1 MCARSTN
8 RMCRRT
14 ASLCAAAAALTLCT
28 AAQVIPPEKVDE
40 ARIDGLLQQMTLEEK
55 MNLIRGDVEPDTTN
69 QGQAGFLPGVPR
81 LGIPSLRFADGP
93 PGVLTRVAGQA
104 QTATMGVAATWSTV
118 DAEQNGIAIG
128 REARSLGIDVVLQ
141 PFINIDRDL
150 TFSRSYNTLGEDPF
164 LSGAMGAA
172 EIRGEQAQ
180 GVMSQ
185 AKHYVAYDSGSYN
198 VFVDQQA
205 LHEVYVAPFAA
216 AIDAGVASIM
226 CSYNKIN
233 GAFACGN
240 SDTLK
245 TILRN
250 ELGFKGFVTSDW
262 GAVHN
267 VDFINQGL
275 TMEMPGAVPPDSP
288 FAAMMKTYFRTA
300 SADTG
305 APSKPNLAALAGIL
319 GGTIP
324 EEAGA
329 SGMELDAF
337 PMESDPK
344 TMRDALQSGAVSEAT
359 VTEAAR
365 RVLYEIDRF
374 GFLDGKQK
382 HDITPQDL
390 EGNGKIIE
398 KTAED
403 AAVLLKNEGGVLPL
417 KQDDLA
423 SLALIGPTAGQVAS
437 IGTFGERSPGIPER
451 QVGPFAALRKLAPEA
466 QVTFAVADDMTGAPI
481 PAFMFT
487 HNGQPG
493 LLRTDA
499 SGQTSSNALIDFT
512 SKNGNALPA
521 NSALT
526 WTGGI
531 TIPEDGSYWMYLQVL
546 GARGVMS
553 IDGKEVGRTGAIKG
567 TVHGDVQYATQD
579 NGLPTTDG
587 LDNVRRAV
595 VLTKGQHSIEVAIS
609 PDTSNAPAQV
619 RLNWMTP
626 EARERDHQ
634 AAIAAAKSARTAVV
648 FAWTRDKPHFKLPGD
663 QDKLIE
669 EIAGANS
676 NTVVVLNTS
685 QPVAMPWLAKVKGV
699 LEMWWPGDE
708 GGLAIAKTLL
718 GRSNPGGKLPMT
730 WAKQLDDYAANSP
743 THPERSAKGVDGKT
757 TFSEGLLVGYRW
769 FDDQK
774 IEPLY
779 AFGYGLSYT
788 SFAMSGL
795 KAASTQEGGA
805 IVSVRV
811 KNTGDVAGDAVPEV
825 YLEAPASKPDGAQ
838 FAPKTL
844 AAFDRVAL
852 KPGEERELT
861 LHIAPRAFQY
871 WSTKTNSWVKPAGSR
886 TVLVGSSSRDLPLSA
901 EVN

>member
-1 MCARSTN
+1 MCARTSN
-8 RMCRRT
+8 RMFRRT
-14 ASLCAAAAALTLCT
+14 VSLYAAIAAFTLCA

-40 ARIDGLLQQMTLEEK
+40 ARIDRLLQQMTLEEK
-55 MNLIRGDVEPDTTN
+55 MNLIRGDVEPNATN

-81 LGIPSLRFADGP
+81 LGVPSLRFADGP

-141 PFINIDRDL
+141 PFINIDRDI

-164 LSGAMGAA
+164 LNGAMGAA

-205 LHEVYVAPFAA
+205 LHEVYVAPFVA
-216 AIDAGVASIM
+216 AIDAGAASIM

-233 GAFACGN
+233 SAFACGN

-245 TILRN
+245 TILRD

-275 TMEMPGAVPPDSP
+275 TMVMPGAVSPDSP
-288 FAAMMKTYFRTA
+288 FAATIKPYFRTA
-300 SADTG
+300 PADTG
-305 APSKPNLAALAGIL
+305 VPSKPNLAALAGIL

-390 EGNGKIIE
+390 EGNGRIIE
-398 KTAED
+398 KTAEN

-417 KQDDLA
+417 KRDDLA

-451 QVGPFAALRKLAPEA
+451 QVGPLDALRKLAPEA
-466 QVTFAVADDMTGAPI
+466 KITFAVADDMTGAPI
-481 PAFMFT
+481 PAFMFS

-499 SGQTSSNALIDFT
+499 SGQTTSNALIDFT

-526 WTGGI
+526 WTGDI
-531 TIPEDGSYWMYLQVL
+531 TTPEDGSYWMYLQVL
-546 GARGVMS
+546 GARAVVS
-553 IDGKEVGRTGAIKG
+553 IDGKEVGRTGAVKG

-595 VLTKGQHSIEVAIS
+595 VLTKGKHSIEVAIS

-634 AAIAAAKSARTAVV
+634 AAIAAAKSAKTAVV

-669 EIAGANS
+669 EIAAANP

-708 GGLAIAKTLL
+708 GGLATAKTLL
-718 GRSNPGGKLPMT
+718 GQSNPGGRLPMT
-730 WAKQLDDYAANSP
+730 WAKRLDDYAANSP
-743 THPERSAKGVDGKT
+743 AHPERSAKGVDGKT
-757 TFSEGLLVGYRW
+757 TFSEGVLVGYRW

-779 AFGYGLSYT
+779 PFGYGLSYT
-788 SFAMSGL
+788 SFAMSGM

-805 IVSVRV
+805 IVSIRV
-811 KNTGDVAGDAVPEV
+811 KNTGGVVGDAVPEI
-825 YLEAPASKPDGAQ
+825 YLQAPASRPEGVQ

-844 AAFDRVAL
+844 AAFDRVTL

-861 LHIAPRAFQY
+861 LQSHLGRFNTGQRKR
-871 WSTKTNSWVKPAGSR
+871 TAG
-886 TVLVGSSSRDLPLSA
+886 
-901 EVN
+901 

>member
-1 MCARSTN
+1 MCARTSN
-8 RMCRRT
+8 RMLRRT
-14 ASLCAAAAALTLCT
+14 ASLYVAIAAFTLCAAS
-28 AAQVIPPEKVDE
+28 QVIPPEKVDA
-40 ARIDGLLQQMTLEEK
+40 ARIEGLIQQMTLEEK
-55 MNLIRGDVEPDTTN
+55 MNLIRGDIEPDATY

-141 PFINIDRDL
+141 PFINIDRDI

-240 SDTLK
+240 SDTMK
-245 TILRN
+245 TLLRN
-250 ELGFKGFVTSDW
+250 ELDFKGFVTSDW

-267 VDFINQGL
+267 VDFINHGL
-275 TMEMPGAVPPDSP
+275 TMEMPGAVPPNSP
-288 FAAMMKTYFRTA
+288 FAAMIKNYFRTA
-300 SADTG
+300 QADTG
-305 APSKPNLAALAGIL
+305 AASKPNLAAVAAIL
-319 GGTIP
+319 GGIIP

-374 GFLDGKQK
+374 GFLDGRPK

-390 EGNGKIIE
+390 EGNGRIIE

-423 SLALIGPTAGQVAS
+423 SLAFIGPTAGQVAS
-437 IGTFGERSPGIPER
+437 IGTFGERSPGITER
-451 QVGPFAALRKLAPEA
+451 QVGPLAALRKLAPQA
-466 QVTFAVADDMTGAPI
+466 KITFAVADDMTGAPI
-481 PAFMFT
+481 PAFVFS

-499 SGQTSSNALIDFT
+499 SGQTTSNALIDFT

-526 WTGGI
+526 WTGDI
-531 TIPEDGSYWMYLQVL
+531 TIPEDGPYWMYLQVL

-553 IDGKEVGRTGAIKG
+553 IDGKEVGRTGAVKG

-587 LDNVRRAV
+587 LDNVRRAAT
-595 VLTKGQHSIEVAIS
+595 LTKGKHSIEVAIS

-648 FAWTRDKPHFKLPGD
+648 FAWTRDKPHFKPPGD
-663 QDKLIE
+663 QEQLIE
-669 EIAGANS
+669 EIAAVNP

-708 GGLAIAKTLL
+708 GGLATAKTLL
-718 GRSNPGGKLPMT
+718 GQSNPGGKLPMT
-730 WAKQLDDYAANSP
+730 WAKRLDDYAANSAA
-743 THPERSAKGVDGKT
+743 HPERSANGIDGKT
-757 TFSEGLLVGYRW
+757 TFSEGVLVGYRW

-779 AFGYGLSYT
+779 PFGYGLSYT
-788 SFAMSGL
+788 GFVMSGL

-811 KNTGDVAGDAVPEV
+811 KNTGAVAGDAVPEV
-825 YLEAPASKPDGAQ
+825 YLQAPASKPEGAQ

-844 AAFDRVAL
+844 AAFDRVTL

-871 WSTKTNSWVKPAGSR
+871 WSVKTSSWVKPQGPR
-886 TVLVGSSSRDLPLSA
+886 TVLVGSSSRDLPLSV